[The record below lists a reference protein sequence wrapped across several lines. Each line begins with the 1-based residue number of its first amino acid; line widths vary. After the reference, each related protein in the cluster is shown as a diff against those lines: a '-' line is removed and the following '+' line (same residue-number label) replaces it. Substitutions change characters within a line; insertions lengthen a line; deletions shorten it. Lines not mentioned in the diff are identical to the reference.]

1 MEGTLQETGTVPREA
16 GTVVSHLQT
25 GVKDLQKT
33 SLPLP
38 LDVTGSRKVWR
49 SLYPQKHGFQKGQV
63 TKGKQVPCSGDK
75 LLFLRK
81 D

>member
-1 MEGTLQETGTVPREA
+1 MEGTLHETGTVPREA

-49 SLYPQKHGFQKGQV
+49 SLNNRLPYKTNSMDGQRCLH
-63 TKGKQVPCSGDK
+63 TDRQMALPYSS
-75 LLFLRK
+75 
-81 D
+81 